1 MAVRKRKKRVYGTAK
16 EMAVLNELCSVF
28 HNFDIETRLERG
40 KFRGG
45 ICTIE
50 GDKQVLFLNKNHG
63 IERNITLLIEELK
76 KLEYPFSELGED
88 VRSQLHMQ

>member
-16 EMAVLNELCSVF
+16 EMAVLNELCAAFNSV
-28 HNFDIETRLERG
+28 DIETRLERG

-50 GDKQVLFLNKNHG
+50 GEKQVLFLNKNHS
-63 IERNITLLIEELK
+63 IDRNIALLIEELK
-76 KLEYPFSELGED
+76 KLDYPFSELKED
-88 VRSQLHMQ
+88 VRRELHLS